1 MLGELIC
8 RNANFATIVLV
19 LFIFA
24 VIGCTRPSTPNAP
37 PAPTAA
43 PATQPAAEAV
53 AGLAPENFFPRLK
66 RAITRE
72 GFVFHTSSELIV
84 WGYGD
89 TISTLPLWTAEAWLN
104 AARGQGRIEF
114 RKNPA
119 STTELP
125 DRVTGIFLD
134 KVAYYKVT
142 YGSADGDKAEEVKLR
157 TCPLSDAPSLVFAFT
172 CEPFPEVAKG
182 KADGKAEYEGR
193 PAVALI
199 YEERRESAAGTPG
212 RTNGS
217 KVTTSFYLDRS
228 TFLPLVWITESR
240 DDAGS
245 LLAKAVASY
254 VNDFVPLESLPASFF
269 DPASIGY
276 VKKDPV
282 DPVAPLDDLNLG
294 ITVYWLGR
302 EFAPLGDLPPL
313 MLWRAYGLTG
323 HGGGPGN
330 RAMIEYRSAEPG
342 TAVLLQLWQLQE
354 WQGFLQTPLGRLWWD
369 SPCVQTKEIRVGKG
383 RATIFLGYEPAITP
397 PAAPVAIPSGG
408 ERPLANTPQPREPL
422 PKLEAP
428 CLQGPFDRFLAHV
441 YLGDTVVAVNAPF
454 CLACAARGY
463 QPDPYDTLE
472 GIEAVVKALRPR
484 AVGD

>member
-1 MLGELIC
+1 MAYWKGEHRVFSLL
-8 RNANFATIVLV
+8 AFIVLILSIGV
-19 LFIFA
+19 
-24 VIGCTRPSTPNAP
+24 VIGCAGPSTPNAP

-43 PATQPAAEAV
+43 TATLPATEAV

-66 RAITRE
+66 KAITRE
-72 GFVFHTSSELIV
+72 GFALHTSSELIV
-84 WGYGD
+84 WSYGD
-89 TISTLPLWTAEAWLN
+89 TTSAQPLWTTEAWLN
-104 AARGQGRIEF
+104 VATGQGRIEF

-119 STTELP
+119 STAEFS
-125 DRVTGIFLD
+125 DRATSIFLD
-134 KVAYYKVT
+134 KVAYVSN
-142 YGSADGDKAEEVKLR
+142 YGDEAQEVKLR
-157 TCPLSDAPSLVFAFT
+157 TCPLRQAPPLVFAFA

-182 KADGKAEYEGR
+182 KVDAKAEYEGR

-199 YEERRESAAGTPG
+199 NEERQESAAGTPESP
-212 RTNGS
+212 NPS

-228 TFLPLVWITESR
+228 TFLPLVWLIEGR
-240 DDAGS
+240 DDAGR
-245 LLAKAVASY
+245 LLGRAVTTY
-254 VNDFVPLESLPASFF
+254 VNDFVSLGSLPASFF

-276 VKKDPV
+276 VKKEPV
-282 DPVAPLDDLNLG
+282 EPAAPLDDPNLG
-294 ITVYWLGR
+294 VTVYWLGR
-302 EFAPLGDLPPL
+302 EFAPLGELPPL

-330 RAMIEYRSAEPG
+330 RAMTEYRSAEPG

-354 WQGFLQTPLGRLWWD
+354 WQEFLQTPLGRLGWD
-369 SPCVQTKEIRVGKG
+369 SPCVQTKEISLAKG
-383 RATIFLGYEPAITP
+383 RAIIFMGHEPAITP
-397 PAAPVAIPSGG
+397 SAAPVPAPSGG

-428 CLQGPFDRFLAHV
+428 CPKGPFDRFLAHV
-441 YLGDTVVAVNAPF
+441 YLGNTVVAVNTPF

-484 AVGD
+484 AAGE